1 VKLTDSE
8 TSGLGTIFS
17 KGQTISYAG
26 LQEFYSN
33 YNDKY
38 NDNFSYF
45 ELLAQTL
52 VEICEVLLTVVI
64 LGGGILG

>member
-8 TSGLGTIFS
+8 TSGFGTIFC

-26 LQEFYSN
+26 LQEFYCY

-38 NDNFSYF
+38 NDTFLILNYWHS
-45 ELLAQTL
+45 L
-52 VEICEVLLTVVI
+52 VEMHEVLLTVVI